1 MTTIPTATS
10 MKLKFPEFA
19 DVSDTTIEFAI
30 EEAAMAFP
38 EENCWTSGGDFALM
52 YYAAHIIASGQVA
65 ANSFSGGSGGEIASE
80 SIGRL
85 SISYKTNT
93 ASNSEATFDNL
104 ASSSYGRRY
113 IEMRGMNFGGPVVI

>member
-1 MTTIPTATS
+1 MTVIPTSTS

-19 DVSDTTIEFAI
+19 DVADATIEFAI

-38 EENCWTSGGDFALM
+38 EPNDWTSGGDFAIM
-52 YYAAHIIASGQVA
+52 YYAAHIIAAGQAA

-80 SIGRL
+80 TIGRI
-85 SISYKTNT
+85 SISYKTSA
-93 ASNSEATFDNL
+93 ASNAEATFDNL